1 MMVSVPLANVPHVHN
16 ANRRLRR
23 LGSHFPVVLHSAASA
38 QHEAL
43 QGPLLLNEPEPIA
56 AGEN

>member
-1 MMVSVPLANVPHVHN
+1 MVSVPLANVLHVQN
-16 ANRRLRR
+16 ANGRLRR
-23 LGSHFPVVLHSAASA
+23 LGSHFPAVLYSAASA

-43 QGPLLLNEPEPIA
+43 QGPLLLNEPKPIA